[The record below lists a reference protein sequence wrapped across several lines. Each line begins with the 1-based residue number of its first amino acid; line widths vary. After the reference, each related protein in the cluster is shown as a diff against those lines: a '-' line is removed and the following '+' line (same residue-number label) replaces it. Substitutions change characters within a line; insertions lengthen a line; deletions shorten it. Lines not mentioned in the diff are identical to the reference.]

1 MEKFKHNNKDVLIGF
16 VMFILMVVFMA
27 VLSHLL
33 N

>member
-1 MEKFKHNNKDVLIGF
+1 MEKFKHNNKDVLIGL

-27 VLSHLL
+27 VLSYLL

>member
-1 MEKFKHNNKDVLIGF
+1 MEKFKHNNKDVLIGL